1 MKHYDNVV
9 RLPRGETSDPIA
21 ALEIIAEE
29 NKWPLEK
36 HADDEA
42 SFDCIGRWG
51 ELTMNFLWQDEY
63 QSLQLC
69 CMSDLSVN
77 DATRDAVK
85 TMLYEVN
92 RKTWA
97 GYFTLD
103 DAEDYVV
110 FRYTSLM
117 RHMSG
122 DVQEHIEDM
131 LEVTLAEMDRFY
143 PAFQAAINGNG
154 APSNMVSSP
163 ANDMHNNMLVA
174 LLAEPMGE
182 A

>member
-1 MKHYDNVV
+1 MRYDNVV
-9 RLPRGETSDPIA
+9 RLPRTDTTDPIA
-21 ALEIIAEE
+21 ALEAIAEE

-36 HADDEA
+36 HAEDEA

-51 ELTMNFLWQDEY
+51 ELTMSFLWQDEY

-69 CMSDLSVN
+69 CMSDLKVSAEKRQSVK
-77 DATRDAVK
+77 D
-85 TMLYEVN
+85 MLYEVN

-117 RHMSG
+117 RHMNG

-131 LEVTLAEMDRFY
+131 LEITLAEMDRFY
-143 PAFQAAINGNG
+143 PAFHAIVAGQE
-154 APSNMVSSP
+154 SQTMTP
-163 ANDMHNNMLVA
+163 ANDMIVA

>member
-9 RLPRGETSDPIA
+9 RLPRSEHADPIA
-21 ALEIIAEE
+21 VLEVIAEE

-42 SFDCIGRWG
+42 SFDCLGRWG
-51 ELTMNFLWQDEY
+51 ELTMSFLWQDEF

-69 CMSDLSVN
+69 CLSDLKVN
-77 DATRDAVK
+77 AEKRDAVRN
-85 TMLYEVN
+85 MLYEVN

-97 GYFTLD
+97 GYFSLD
-103 DAEDYVV
+103 DNEDYVV

-117 RHMSG
+117 RQMAG

-131 LEVTLAEMDRFY
+131 LEIALAEMDRFY
-143 PAFQAAINGNG
+143 PAFQSVLQQRIH
-154 APSNMVSSP
+154 PDSLTPP
-163 ANDMHNNMLVA
+163 ANDMIFA

>member
-1 MKHYDNVV
+1 MKNFDNVV
-9 RLPRGETSDPIA
+9 RLSRPETADPIA
-21 ALEIIAEE
+21 ALEVIAEE

-51 ELTMNFLWQDEY
+51 ELTMNFLWQDEF

-69 CMSDLSVN
+69 CLSDLKVTT
-77 DATRDAVK
+77 DKRDAVRG
-85 TMLYEVN
+85 MLYEVN

-97 GYFTLD
+97 GFFTLD
-103 DAEDYVV
+103 DSEDYVV

-117 RHMSG
+117 RQMSG

-131 LEVTLAEMDRFY
+131 LEIALAEMDRFH
-143 PAFQAAINGNG
+143 PAFQSVLQINLH
-154 APSNMVSSP
+154 PESLTPP
-163 ANDMHNNMLVA
+163 ANDMIVA